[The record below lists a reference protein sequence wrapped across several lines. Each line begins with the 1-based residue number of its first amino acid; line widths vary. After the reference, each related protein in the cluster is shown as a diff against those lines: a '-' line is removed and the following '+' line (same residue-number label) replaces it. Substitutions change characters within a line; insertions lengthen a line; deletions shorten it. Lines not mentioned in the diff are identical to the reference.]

1 MGLEGEPGGGYT
13 VDLNLKR
20 WLWLWSGEWMGVG
33 GGEAEY
39 YCHRLEMMM
48 AGRGYNRRLRQ
59 AESRALWEVKDMAA
73 SHILSL

>member
-1 MGLEGEPGGGYT
+1 
-13 VDLNLKR
+13 
-20 WLWLWSGEWMGVG
+20 MGVG